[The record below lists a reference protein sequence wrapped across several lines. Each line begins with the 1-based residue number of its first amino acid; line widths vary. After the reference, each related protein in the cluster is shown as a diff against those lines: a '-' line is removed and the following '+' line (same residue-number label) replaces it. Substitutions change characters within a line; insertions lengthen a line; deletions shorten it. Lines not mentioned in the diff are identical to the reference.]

1 MIDGSLIKRIK
12 IIISLILIFIGI
24 ILVGEYGITY
34 LDKFAN
40 NLPNTTIIYQPGMDY
55 EKMKEEVA
63 HKYNVELFVIK
74 QDVIS
79 TNKKNLFL
87 YSY

>member
-1 MIDGSLIKRIK
+1 LIKRIK

-34 LDKFAN
+34 LDNFAN
-40 NLPNTTIIYQPGMDY
+40 NIPNTTIIYQPGMDY
-55 EKMKEEVA
+55 EKMKEEVEEAA
-63 HKYNVELFVIK
+63 HKYNVEFFVIK

-79 TNKKNLFL
+79 TNKKNIII